1 MGRIC
6 YFYPVLIFGGMH
18 PPNVNLALVNFT
30 LIEHKI
36 KTTLSLSEGKKFK
49 IINNL
54 LHFSFIKNS
63 NCKVKRFFYYF
74 YLF

>member
-36 KTTLSLSEGKKFK
+36 KTTLSLSLSEGKKFK

-54 LHFSFIKNS
+54 LHFSFIK
-63 NCKVKRFFYYF
+63 
-74 YLF
+74 YLHYLHIEIATAR

>member
-36 KTTLSLSEGKKFK
+36 KTTLSLSLSDGNSFK
-49 IINNL
+49 L
-54 LHFSFIKNS
+54 
-63 NCKVKRFFYYF
+63 
-74 YLF
+74 

>member
-30 LIEHKI
+30 LIEHEM
-36 KTTLSLSEGKKFK
+36 KTTLSLSLSEGKKFK

-54 LHFSFIKNS
+54 LHFSFIK
-63 NCKVKRFFYYF
+63 
-74 YLF
+74 YLHYLHIEIATAR

>member
-36 KTTLSLSEGKKFK
+36 KTTLSLS
-49 IINNL
+49 
-54 LHFSFIKNS
+54 
-63 NCKVKRFFYYF
+63 RF
-74 YLF
+74 LSQREKSLKL

>member
-6 YFYPVLIFGGMH
+6 YFYSVLIFGGMH

-30 LIEHKI
+30 LIVHKI
-36 KTTLSLSEGKKFK
+36 KTTLSLSLSEGKKFK

-54 LHFSFIKNS
+54 LHFSFIK
-63 NCKVKRFFYYF
+63 
-74 YLF
+74 YLHYLHIEIATAR